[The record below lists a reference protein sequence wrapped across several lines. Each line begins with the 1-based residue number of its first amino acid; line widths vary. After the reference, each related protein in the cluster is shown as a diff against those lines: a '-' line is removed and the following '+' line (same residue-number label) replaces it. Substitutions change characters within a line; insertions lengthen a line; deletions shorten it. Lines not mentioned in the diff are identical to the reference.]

1 MFVFFSGGNGG
12 SLPAKET
19 HKGKIFQSLGGHPV
33 GNQAGEVKSGD
44 VNTKCIQEMVYLPFK
59 KKLLYLFPS
68 CSPEYLLA
76 FLFVTPQPCKSLTK
90 PANSAGGFIGIVNL
104 GLTCYMNSVIQCLS
118 NTPELLL
125 YFHDINI
132 WNPFGSGGDLAKSF
146 AQLLLSLWDKDQTA
160 VAENNLTYCI
170 SHDKKKAITP
180 REFMTIITKM
190 ASQFAYDGEQD
201 AQEFLDIL
209 IDNLHEDLNRVQHKP
224 YIEAPDADGRPAQV
238 VADECWRNHKLREN
252 SYILD
257 IFQGQLQSKIEC
269 TVCGMVSMKFDPFTS
284 LSIPLPHHGK
294 NLKTQHGIKRNL
306 TLSDCLSEFT
316 ATELLM
322 GDAAW
327 YCKSCNKTQKASKFL
342 RISQLP
348 EVLVLHLK
356 RFRFDGT
363 KINTFV
369 NFPMSDLDLSSFCM
383 SGKAN
388 PKESVYDLYAVI
400 HHHSWGG
407 GLCHYSSMARCPNIT
422 NTKISDVGFDP
433 DSKILHNLSARSWSG
448 NLTVILHLL
457 LQDSQGSRFVGV
469 NFTFGSTP
477 NLNKKSNGFRSGLWG
492 AHSYVVCAQ
501 VDNTISKHLVEQ
513 VHGFTCNVR
522 WGTVL
527 HEPCKSQLVWRRY

>member
-1 MFVFFSGGNGG
+1 MSRSLSFLSTKTQKDVNTFSYTSDNAPITNSSPSASVVSTTPSIIPPTTAARNQEQEVKSNVTIEPKPAERKASSQTCIQSSLVSPKTWTSPDGAGTSTRAPSSPLLATPRGGNGG

-33 GNQAGEVKSGD
+33 GNQAGE
-44 VNTKCIQEMVYLPFK
+44 
-59 KKLLYLFPS
+59 
-68 CSPEYLLA
+68 
-76 FLFVTPQPCKSLTK
+76 PCKSLTK

-422 NTKISDVGFDP
+422 NTKISDVGWRHFD
-433 DSKILHNLSARSWSG
+433 DKMVTRIRQQEVCTSEAY
-448 NLTVILHLL
+448 VLL
-457 LQDSQGSRFVGV
+457 YHRRHVPTS
-469 NFTFGSTP
+469 
-477 NLNKKSNGFRSGLWG
+477 SN
-492 AHSYVVCAQ
+492 
-501 VDNTISKHLVEQ
+501 IS
-513 VHGFTCNVR
+513 
-522 WGTVL
+522 
-527 HEPCKSQLVWRRY
+527 P